1 MAFVTVAQLSA
12 LTPGKGIC
20 VTANGKQLALFVIDG
35 KGYAVDELCPHRNAP
50 LHEGTCV
57 GLEVRCPFH
66 GTHFDLSTGVHRY
79 PPCKSDIKAYAV
91 QIVGD
96 AVQVDV

>member
-1 MAFVTVAQLSA
+1 MAFVTVAQFSTLSA
-12 LTPGKGIC
+12 GKGVC
-20 VTANGKQLALFVIDG
+20 VEAGGKKLALFMLDG
-35 KGYAVDELCPHRNAP
+35 QCYAVDELCPHRNAP

-66 GTHFDLSTGVHRY
+66 GTHFDLQTGAHRY

-91 QIVGD
+91 QVVGD
-96 AVQVDV
+96 DVQVDV